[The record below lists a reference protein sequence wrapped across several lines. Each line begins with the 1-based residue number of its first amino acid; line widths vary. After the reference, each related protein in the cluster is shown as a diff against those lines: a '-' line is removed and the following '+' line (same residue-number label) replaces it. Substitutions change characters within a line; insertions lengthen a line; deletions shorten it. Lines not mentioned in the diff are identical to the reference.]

1 MVGLVGLDLGARS
14 LAADGAGSDGG
25 SDGPTGWATP
35 TGREGGRGAAAFWL
49 VRLALVLDAW
59 AARRSPAES
68 RTAES
73 VCGDDAEAGVGPRS
87 RQRRRS
93 EERSIVPDPDH
104 QLGSAGPSWSWPEIA
119 LASWLRR
126 LPG

>member
-68 RTAES
+68 VYACLAES
-73 VCGDDAEAGVGPRS
+73 VRGEEAEAGVGP
-87 RQRRRS
+87 
-93 EERSIVPDPDH
+93 
-104 QLGSAGPSWSWPEIA
+104 G
-119 LASWLRR
+119 
-126 LPG
+126 

>member
-1 MVGLVGLDLGARS
+1 MVWLVGLDLGARS

-73 VCGDDAEAGVGPRS
+73 RTAESVRGDEAEAGVGPRS

-93 EERSIVPDPDH
+93 DERSIVPEPDH
-104 QLGSAGPSWSWPEIA
+104 LG
-119 LASWLRR
+119 
-126 LPG
+126 